1 MNGVSPSQRFSI
13 LRFLEV
19 APNLGRIISSRVA
32 EIESVALSI
41 GIDYS
46 REPGSGGNRLPKA
59 VSVVERLEGDRTLR
73 AARELKDL
81 FDRVWPMIR
90 SRHGEAIRNNVW
102 CEPPGDPEGVGL
114 EAGRWTEHEERACLA
129 DTWNAICAVL
139 GKKAETFTN

>member
-1 MNGVSPSQRFSI
+1 MSPSQRFSI
-13 LRFLEV
+13 LRFLEI

-32 EIESVALSI
+32 EIESVALSV

-46 REPGSGGNRLPKA
+46 REPGGGGNRLPKA

-81 FDRVWPMIR
+81 FDQVWPMIR
-90 SRHGEAIRNNVW
+90 QRHGEAIRNNVW
-102 CEPPGDPEGVGL
+102 CEPQGGPESVGA
-114 EAGRWTEHEERACLA
+114 EGGRWTDHEERTCLT

-139 GKKAETFTN
+139 GKKAGTFTN